1 MSYIDSFHTP
11 SKRRGPGA
19 AAFMI
24 AFAAAAG
31 ALFVPARSEACTRA
45 VYLGPDGMIVTG
57 RTMDWKEDPQS
68 NIYLFPR
75 GMHKKGGLGE
85 HSVRWTSRY
94 GSVVTAG
101 YDIGTCDGMN
111 ERGLVANLLFLT
123 ESSYTRPN
131 DDRPVMGL
139 SIWTQ
144 YVLDNFA
151 TVDEAVASLSRD
163 EIGRAHV

>member
-1 MSYIDSFHTP
+1 
-11 SKRRGPGA
+11 
-19 AAFMI
+19 
-24 AFAAAAG
+24 
-31 ALFVPARSEACTRA
+31 
-45 VYLGPDGMIVTG
+45 
-57 RTMDWKEDPQS
+57 MDWKEDPQS

-131 DDRPVMGL
+131 DDRPVMGP
-139 SIWTQ
+139 
-144 YVLDNFA
+144 D
-151 TVDEAVASLSRD
+151 ASGPSMCSTTSPRST
-163 EIGRAHV
+163 RPSPR